1 MTEGDD
7 DETLAFGCAHSNQTA
22 SGTSAAKPLD
32 ELLSSTTERL
42 AGDGNDLEPSNRFVL
57 R

>member
-1 MTEGDD
+1 MAVIAVECAGFRVTEGDD

-32 ELLSSTTERL
+32 ELLYV
-42 AGDGNDLEPSNRFVL
+42 NH
-57 R
+57 